1 MYGCLI
7 ALLIFIVMPFIL
19 VAVTLY
25 RNIMAL
31 SGRYKRETEK
41 KEKEGRKKKEQW
53 QSHEEG
59 PHAPRDPKKIIQ
71 DDEGEYI
78 DFEEE

>member
-1 MYGCLI
+1 MSYRTVD
-7 ALLIFIVMPFIL
+7 FYSH
-19 VAVTLY
+19 AVYPGGSDPVPEHHGTF
-25 RNIMAL
+25 
-31 SGRYKRETEK
+31 ETEK